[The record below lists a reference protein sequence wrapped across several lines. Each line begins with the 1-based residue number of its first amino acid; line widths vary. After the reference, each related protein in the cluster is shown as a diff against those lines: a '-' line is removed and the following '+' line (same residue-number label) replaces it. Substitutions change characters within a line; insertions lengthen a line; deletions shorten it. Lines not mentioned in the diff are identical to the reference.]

1 MNDAADRAAELKK
14 LQVFADT
21 NDLTI
26 ELANKKGG
34 VYEGR
39 LGVHTDHLITQ
50 NVGGR
55 KLIVHDKALVG
66 QALPPGQDLRIDY
79 SSKAPAVTHMG
90 PTRTKGLSR

>member
-1 MNDAADRAAELKK
+1 LNDAAGRAAELKK

-26 ELANKKGG
+26 ELADKKGG

-39 LGVHTDHLITQ
+39 MGVHTDHLITQ

-66 QALPPGQDLRIDY
+66 DALRPGQDLRIDY
-79 SSKAPAVTHMG
+79 SSKTPAVTHMG
-90 PTRTKGLSR
+90 PTRNKGLSR

>member
-1 MNDAADRAAELKK
+1 MNDAADRGAELKK
-14 LQVFADT
+14 LRSFADT
-21 NDLTI
+21 NELTI
-26 ELANKKGG
+26 EPANKNGG

-39 LGVHTDHLITQ
+39 MGVHTDHFATQ

-79 SSKAPAVTHMG
+79 RSKAPAVTHMG
-90 PTRTKGLSR
+90 PARTKGLTR